1 MTMGCEEP
9 APPIIWALITFEME
23 KVVNLV
29 YDGQHVQGGQFVPR
43 MVNLFEDGQR
53 VGQKCVIAPEAV
65 AHSAVWE
72 SGGSP
77 LWV

>member
-29 YDGQHVQGGQFVPR
+29 QDGQLVQGGQFVPR
-43 MVNLFEDGQR
+43 MVNLFEDARR
-53 VGQKCVIAPEAV
+53 VGQKYVFTPEAV
-65 AHSAVWE
+65 AHLTVQE

-77 LWV
+77 LQA

>member
-29 YDGQHVQGGQFVPR
+29 YDGQHMQGGQLVPR
-43 MVNLFEDGQR
+43 IVNLFEDGR
-53 VGQKCVIAPEAV
+53 SF
-65 AHSAVWE
+65 HT
-72 SGGSP
+72 
-77 LWV
+77 